1 MTKRNRAIDRRKSN
15 PERNQIRT
23 NIQRTRQHDRKSLEC
38 PFYNKIIYA
47 SIISAMYCSI
57 CSLGT
62 FSTNESSEKSIYS
75 ANLKYLSS
83 VEESFYPVRHVPACG
98 YILILEYLQSFHYH
112 RLILRPYIP
121 VHAFSHFEYLFH
133 QYPA

>member
-83 VEESFYPVRHVPACG
+83 VEESFLPCSARSCLRL
-98 YILILEYLQSFHYH
+98 YINFRILAIFHYH